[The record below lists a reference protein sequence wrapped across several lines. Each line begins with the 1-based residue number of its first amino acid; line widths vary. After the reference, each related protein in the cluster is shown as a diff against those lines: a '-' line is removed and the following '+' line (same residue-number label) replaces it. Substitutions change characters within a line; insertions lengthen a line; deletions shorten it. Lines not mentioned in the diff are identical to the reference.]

1 MDEDEFNENE
11 ENVYDQKNYADTET
25 LKNIYYR
32 QFWNLFDEYC
42 NAEKK
47 DFVKTK
53 LQDTIN
59 NIINEKE
66 LIDKKTFLSK
76 QIDKE
81 LFYAYN
87 DSNFSVCFSDKE
99 DNDRFVL
106 DFGDIGSIQ
115 TKFNN
120 WLIDNRKK
128 ITFIQNNEF
137 KLKKN
142 PNELFFNWL
151 QDSYENYNYKS
162 FVNVESFTK
171 VKHTTNKLN
180 TFSYVTSEF
189 IKVKLFKNDN
199 KLINNFIHSFVHEVV
214 DNWNKAL
221 DKNNDKNYL
230 EKDESKI
237 EEPVENKKS
246 DMDLYNDFLEKLTKQ
261 SAKKRAKSYIP
272 VEKDETDFVRSYS
285 LTEKEVDKMND
296 WKENHYNKYHKKDDE
311 KKFKKNPFYGGVSPV
326 SIYRVEWMSCSIGTS
341 ADCVCVECSKKCDKL
356 NRKINKLNKKLCS
369 TKEKNKREQ
378 ISKKIVN
385 ITSRNKE
392 IYDESRFCVRE
403 LDS

>member
-1 MDEDEFNENE
+1 MRKEVDFK

-32 QFWNLFDEYC
+32 QFWNLFEEYC

-47 DFVKTK
+47 DFIKTK

-66 LIDKKTFLSK
+66 IIDKKDFLSK
-76 QIDKE
+76 TMNKE
-81 LFYAYN
+81 LFYAYR
-87 DSNFSVCFSDKE
+87 DSNISVCFFNKE
-99 DNDRFVL
+99 DSDRFVL
-106 DFGDIGSIQ
+106 DFGDIGNIQ
-115 TKFNN
+115 IKFNS
-120 WLIDNRKK
+120 WLIDNRDK
-128 ITFIQNNEF
+128 ITIIQDNEF
-137 KLKKN
+137 KLKKSSY
-142 PNELFFNWL
+142 EIFFDWL
-151 QDSYENYNYKS
+151 QDSYDNYQS
-162 FVNVESFTK
+162 FVNAESFTK
-171 VKHTTNKLN
+171 VKHTTNKVN

-199 KLINNFIHSFVHEVV
+199 KIINNFIHSFVHEVV
-214 DNWNKAL
+214 DNWNVVSGE
-221 DKNNDKNYL
+221 NNDKNYL

-237 EEPVENKKS
+237 EELVENKKS
-246 DMDLYNDFLEKLTKQ
+246 EIDLYNDFLESLKKR
-261 SAKKRAKSYIP
+261 SAKKRAKKYIS
-272 VEKDETDFVRSYS
+272 VEKDETEFVRSYS

-296 WKENHYNKYHKKDDE
+296 WKEKHYNKYHKKDDE

-326 SIYRVEWMSCSIGTS
+326 SIYKVEWMTCSIGTS
-341 ADCVCVECSKKCDKL
+341 ADCVCVECSRKCDKL